1 MRASFERSELLRV
14 LGPVSRVVEARNT
27 ILILSN
33 VMLTVTPSADGI
45 TDGTVSVTGTDLDI
59 RITNRG
65 VAKVAEGGSV
75 TVSAS
80 KLGDIVRKLPAGAD
94 IAVSTEPNN
103 LIVKSGRSRFKLP
116 TLPAEDFPDITVGE
130 FVTTFK
136 TDLAALFAPVKFA
149 ISTEE
154 TRYYL
159 NGIYLHAADGKLR
172 AVATDGHRL
181 AQHDGAPVGE
191 EFPGVI
197 VPRKV
202 VGLVPPGEIS
212 VSVSATKVRFVSDA
226 LEVVSKVVDGTFPD
240 YQRVIPRDNPKV
252 ATVDRAALFAAA
264 DRVSTISSERGR
276 SVKLSFADGALAL
289 SVRSEEGTAEDE
301 LAVGYDAEPLE
312 IGFNAA
318 YLRDVLGTFGD
329 DSVTLRLNDAGSPA
343 AVEAGGPLLAVLMPM
358 RVN

>member
-14 LGPVSRVVEARNT
+14 LAAPTKVVEARNT
-27 ILILSN
+27 IPILGN
-33 VMLTVTPSADGI
+33 VLLTVTPSADGI
-45 TDGTVSVTGTDLDI
+45 TNGTVSITGTDLDI
-59 RITNRG
+59 RIKNSG
-65 VAKVAEGGSV
+65 AAKVAEGGSV

-116 TLPAEDFPDITVGE
+116 TLPAEDFPDITVGG

-154 TRYYL
+154 TRFYL

-172 AVATDGHRL
+172 AVATDGRRL
-181 AQHDGAPVGE
+181 AQHDGHEVSD
-191 EFPGVI
+191 FPGVI

-264 DRVSTISSERGR
+264 DRVSTIVSERGR
-276 SVKLSFADGALAL
+276 AVKLAFADGALAL
-289 SVRSEEGTAEDE
+289 SVKSDEGTAEDE

-312 IGFNAA
+312 IGFNSS
-318 YLRDVLGTFGD
+318 YLRDVLGTFGED
-329 DSVTLRLNDAGSPA
+329 QVTLRLNDAGSPA
-343 AVEAGGPLLAVLMPM
+343 VIDAGGPLLAVLMPM
-358 RVN
+358 RVS

>member
-14 LGPVSRVVEARNT
+14 LGPVTKVVEARNT
-27 ILILSN
+27 IPVLGNVLLS
-33 VMLTVTPSADGI
+33 VAPSPDGI
-45 TDGTVSVTGTDLDI
+45 TDGSVSITGTDLDI

-65 VAKVAEGGSV
+65 AAKVAEGGAV

-80 KLGDIVRKLPAGAD
+80 KLGDIVRKFPAGAD

-116 TLPAEDFPDITVGE
+116 TLPVEDFPDISVGE
-130 FVTTFK
+130 FATNFT
-136 TDLAALFAPVKFA
+136 TDLAALFKPVSFA

-154 TRYYL
+154 TRFYL
-159 NGIYLHAADGKLR
+159 NGIFLHAAGGKLR

-181 AQHDGAPVGE
+181 AQHDGNAVD
-191 EFPGVI
+191 EFAGVI
-197 VPRKV
+197 VPRKT

-212 VSVSATKVRFVSDA
+212 VSVSATKIRFVSDA
-226 LEVVSKVVDGTFPD
+226 LEVVSKVVDGTYPD
-240 YQRVIPRDNPKV
+240 YQRVIPRDNPNV

-276 SVKLSFADGALAL
+276 SVKLAFADGALAL

-329 DSVTLRLNDAGSPA
+329 ERVTVRLNDAGSPA
-343 AVEAGGPLLAVLMPM
+343 VIDAGGPLLAVLMPM
-358 RVN
+358 RI

>member
-14 LGPVSRVVEARNT
+14 LGPVTKVVEARNT
-27 ILILSN
+27 IPVLGN
-33 VMLTVTPSADGI
+33 VLLAVAPSPDGI
-45 TDGTVSVTGTDLDI
+45 TDGTVSITGTDLDI

-65 VAKVAEGGSV
+65 AAKVAEGGAV

-80 KLGDIVRKLPAGAD
+80 KLGDIVRKLPANAD
-94 IAVSTEPNN
+94 ISVSVEPNN

-116 TLPAEDFPDITVGE
+116 TLPPEDFPDITVGK
-130 FVTTFK
+130 FDATFT

-154 TRYYL
+154 TRFCL
-159 NGIYLHAADGKLR
+159 NGIYLHVIDGKLR
-172 AVATDGHRL
+172 GVATDGHRL
-181 AQHDGAPVGE
+181 AQHDGAAVDQ
-191 EFPGVI
+191 FQGVI

-202 VGLVPPGEIS
+202 IGLVPAGEIE

-226 LEVVSKVVDGTFPD
+226 LEVVSKVIDGTFPD
-240 YQRVIPRDNPKV
+240 YQRVIPRDNAKV

-276 SVKLSFADGALAL
+276 SVKLSLVAGALTL
-289 SVRSEEGTAEDE
+289 SAKSDEGSAEDE

-318 YLRDVLGTFGD
+318 YLRDVLGTFSD
-329 DSVTLRLNDAGSPA
+329 PDVRLKLNDSGSPA
-343 AVEAGGPLLAVLMPM
+343 VIEAGGALLCVLMPM
-358 RVN
+358 RVS

>member
-14 LGPVSRVVEARNT
+14 LGPVTKVVEARNT
-27 ILILSN
+27 IPILGN
-33 VMLTVTPSADGI
+33 ILLTVTPSDDGI
-45 TDGTVSVTGTDLDI
+45 TDGAVSVTGTDLDI
-59 RITNRG
+59 KITNRG
-65 VAKVAEGGSV
+65 AAKVAEGGAV

-116 TLPAEDFPDITVGE
+116 TLPVDEFPDIAVGE
-130 FVTTFK
+130 FATTFT
-136 TDLAALFAPVKFA
+136 TDLATLFAPVKFA

-154 TRYYL
+154 TRFYL
-159 NGIYLHAADGKLR
+159 NGIYLHVDDGKLA

-181 AQHDGAPVGE
+181 ALHHGQAVK
-191 EFPGVI
+191 EFAGVI

-202 VGLVPPGEIS
+202 VGLVPTGEID
-212 VSVSATKVRFVSDA
+212 VSVSTTKIRFVSDA

-240 YQRVIPRDNPKV
+240 YQRVIPRDNPK
-252 ATVDRAALFAAA
+252 AAIVDRAALFAAA

-276 SVKLSFADGALAL
+276 AVKLSFADGALAL

-301 LAVGYDAEPLE
+301 LAVGYDAEPLD
-312 IGFNAA
+312 IGFNAS

-329 DSVTLRLNDAGSPA
+329 ESVTLRLNEPGSP
-343 AVEAGGPLLAVLMPM
+343 VVVDAGGPFLAVLMPT

>member
-14 LGPVSRVVEARNT
+14 LGPVTKVVEARNT
-27 ILILSN
+27 IPILGN
-33 VMLTVTPSADGI
+33 VLLTITPSADGI
-45 TDGTVSVTGTDLDI
+45 TDGTVSITGTDLDI
-59 RITNRG
+59 RIKNSG
-65 VAKVAEGGSV
+65 AAKVAEGGTV

-94 IAVSTEPNN
+94 IAVSTDPNN

-116 TLPAEDFPDITVGE
+116 TLPVEDFPDISVGE
-130 FVTTFK
+130 FGATFT

-149 ISTEE
+149 ISTKE
-154 TRYYL
+154 TRFYL
-159 NGIYLHAADGKLR
+159 NGIYLHSIDGKLR

-181 AQHDGAPVGE
+181 AQHDGHEVSDFA
-191 EFPGVI
+191 GVI

-202 VGLVPPGEIS
+202 VGLVPPGEID
-212 VSVSATKVRFVSDA
+212 VSVSATKIRFVSDT

-240 YQRVIPRDNPKV
+240 YQRVIPRDNPNV

-264 DRVSTISSERGR
+264 DRVSTISSERCR

-318 YLRDVLGTFGD
+318 
-329 DSVTLRLNDAGSPA
+329 
-343 AVEAGGPLLAVLMPM
+343 
-358 RVN
+358 